1 MPAVDKK
8 LQLYTQQMELIKRR
22 IQVVDLVMLKKQ
34 YTTPFEASN
43 IELCCLQLRKC
54 IELIIMSSLVANS
67 EIYLKVYNRLGR
79 DRKASLISKDLS
91 RINPKFY
98 PTPIRI
104 VTHGN
109 LPDEFVE
116 VDTGEYIS
124 CDALLKRYEEI
135 SKIIHSDNPF
145 GNPIDYSKY
154 EKIVRECR
162 NEIVKLLS
170 VHLAHLS
177 DGRSM
182 LYVTMQSN
190 KDKKVHATY
199 FQRIEEDEIN
209 HR

>member
-1 MPAVDKK
+1 MTMVDKK

-22 IQVVDLVMLKKQ
+22 IQVVDLIMLKKQ

-67 EIYLKVYNRLGR
+67 EIYLKMYNRLGR
-79 DRKASLISKDLS
+79 DWRAPLISKDLK
-91 RINPKFY
+91 RINPQFY

-104 VTHGN
+104 VTHDNG
-109 LPDEFVE
+109 PDEFVR
-116 VDTGEYIS
+116 VDIGDYIS

-135 SKIIHSDNPF
+135 GAIMHSENPF
-145 GNPIDYSKY
+145 GSPIDYSKY

-190 KDKKVHATY
+190 EKKVYAAY
-199 FQRIEEDEIN
+199 CQKIDEDETN
-209 HR
+209 RG